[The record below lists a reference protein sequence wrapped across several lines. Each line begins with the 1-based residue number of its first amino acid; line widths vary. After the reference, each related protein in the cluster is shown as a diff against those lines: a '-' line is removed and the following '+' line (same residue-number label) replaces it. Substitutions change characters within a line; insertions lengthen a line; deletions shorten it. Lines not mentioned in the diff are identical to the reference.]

1 MKKTS
6 LKLLFTLLAT
16 AFAFCLSS
24 PSIFAVTPDDEE
36 DGEEIIINP
45 EYQDPGKSHNRA
57 PALIPIEAT
66 LFKSQSLISL
76 DLLFPIDGLTA
87 KLTNITT
94 GQSTTSSIS
103 GLDHCLLPVALGDGA
118 YHLEFIL
125 NNEPTYHG
133 YFIF

>member
-16 AFAFCLSS
+16 AFSFCISS
-24 PSIFAVTPDDEE
+24 PSIFAVSPDDEK
-36 DGEEIIINP
+36 DGEEIIIIP
-45 EYQDPGKSHNRA
+45 DIQEGGCHTRTPS
-57 PALIPIEAT
+57 LIPIEAT

-94 GQSTTSSIS
+94 GQSATFSIS
-103 GLDHCLLPVALGDGA
+103 DLDHCLLPVTLGDGA

-125 NNEPTYHG
+125 NNEVPFHG
-133 YFIF
+133 FFIF

>member
-16 AFAFCLSS
+16 AFALCVSSLSL
-24 PSIFAVTPDDEE
+24 FAVTPDDEE
-36 DGEEIIINP
+36 DGEEIIILP
-45 EYQDPGKSHNRA
+45 DIQEGGCHTRTPL
-57 PALIPIEAT
+57 LIPIEAT